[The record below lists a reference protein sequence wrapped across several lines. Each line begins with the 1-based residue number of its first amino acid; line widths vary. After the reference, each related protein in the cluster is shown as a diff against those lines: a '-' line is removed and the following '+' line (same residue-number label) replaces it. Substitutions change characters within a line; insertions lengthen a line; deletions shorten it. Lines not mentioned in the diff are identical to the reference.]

1 MTPIRKI
8 LFNRIKQI
16 IDYWPIEDQY
26 AISFFVYTNESYEYS
41 GYSNVP
47 YFAISYNT
55 DSQCDTDDSYGEERW
70 NYAFWPQNESV
81 IIDTAQLTPETEHL
95 FSWYR
100 DIGLENIGFED
111 PTNAYD
117 KHMRYIGKGPV
128 GLAEL
133 LEVITDI
140 AAELQ
145 QTGYIEKKFGKK
157 LPIIIH
163 DLEYTW
169 YMIEATRK
177 ANKHGEADVFLQ
189 AMSDLGFCD

>member
-1 MTPIRKI
+1 MTPIREI
-8 LFNRIKQI
+8 LLSRIKQI
-16 IDYWPIEDQY
+16 IDQWSVEDQY
-26 AISFFVYTNESYEYS
+26 AISFFVYTNEAYEY
-41 GYSNVP
+41 GDYSNVP

-55 DSQCDTDDSYGEERW
+55 ESQCDTDDPYGEERW

-81 IIDTAQLTPETEHL
+81 IIDTAQPTPETEHL

-111 PTNAYD
+111 PTTVYD
-117 KHMRYIGKGPV
+117 EHMHYIGKGPV

-140 AAELQ
+140 AEELQ
-145 QTGYIEKKFGKK
+145 QTGYIEEKFGKK

-163 DLEYTW
+163 DLEYIW

-189 AMSDLGFCD
+189 SMHQLGFYS